1 MTAAYPGFQEQV
13 VIVTGASKGIG
24 QATAIAFAREGARVM
39 VNYLSDE
46 AGAQETLAR
55 ITAEGGQ
62 ARLAQ
67 ADVGVPAE
75 AERLAADAEAW
86 GPVCVLVNNA
96 AAFNRQSF
104 LDVPLADFDRVWAAN
119 ARGVF
124 YLSQCVARRMA
135 ERQTGSIVHVSS
147 ILARQLI
154 EGRSAYAASK
164 GAVESPTLA
173 MALDLAPFQI
183 RVNAVVPGL
192 IRTDAL
198 LAGFQDLERRANV
211 ERYIPAGRFGDPA
224 EMAAAIVFV
233 SSDKASYINGALIP
247 VDGGLGAREAGPK

>member
-1 MTAAYPGFQEQV
+1 MAVSYPEFQDQV

-46 AGAQETLAR
+46 AGANATLAH
-55 ITAEGGQ
+55 IQAAGGQ

-67 ADVGVPAE
+67 ADVGAPAD

-86 GPVCVLVNNA
+86 GPVRALVNNA
-96 AAFNRQSF
+96 AAFNRNTF
-104 LDVPLADFDRVWAAN
+104 LEVALEEFDRVWAAN

-124 YLSQCVARRMA
+124 YLSQCVARGMA
-135 ERQTGSIVHVSS
+135 ERRRGSIVHVSS

-154 EGRSAYAASK
+154 EGRAAYAASK
-164 GAVESPTLA
+164 GAVESLTLA

-192 IRTDAL
+192 IQTEAL
-198 LAGFQDLERRANV
+198 LAGFRDPERLASV
-211 ERYIPAGRFGDPA
+211 ARYIPAGRLGDPA
-224 EMAAAIVFV
+224 EMAEAILFLA
-233 SSDKASYINGALIP
+233 SDKASYINGALIP